1 VLAIDSAISAAYLQL
16 VSAAGLIFAHHA
28 LVEPIEASLIAPMP
42 QLAAGWISGLG
53 LGLALLRLRLRRPG
67 LASLLAMGWMRVGM
81 VTSGAMFLGHV
92 LPAAFLDWVV
102 WNPLFHAID
111 QARGLAFENYVPR
124 HSLAWPVRIFAVLAL
139 LLGTAACQSGSC
151 REVGRNLRAA

>member
-1 VLAIDSAISAAYLQL
+1 
-16 VSAAGLIFAHHA
+16 
-28 LVEPIEASLIAPMP
+28 
-42 QLAAGWISGLG
+42 
-53 LGLALLRLRLRRPG
+53 
-67 LASLLAMGWMRVGM
+67 M
-81 VTSGAMFLGHV
+81 VTSGAVFLGQV

-139 LLGTAACQSGSC
+139 LLGTAACQSGS
-151 REVGRNLRAA
+151 RGILGPSQRR